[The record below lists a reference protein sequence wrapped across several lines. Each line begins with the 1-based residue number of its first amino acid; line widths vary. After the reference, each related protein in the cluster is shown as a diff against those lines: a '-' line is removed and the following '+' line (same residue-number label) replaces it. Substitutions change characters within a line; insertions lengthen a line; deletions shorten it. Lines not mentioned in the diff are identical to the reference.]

1 MGNLSC
7 SLPAGQII
15 RLFFPGVIIP
25 QHSSLPFFLIMY
37 VVLSVGARG
46 AVPSIGAVLF
56 FSLPQVGSSPFLT
69 ARLQSR
75 SEAGSETGVAP
86 SKARCQAS
94 TTTGSKCSTWPL
106 RGTQTFVS
114 RAAWGWWAKRLL
126 LPPRRPPPLL
136 PPPSRLSPT
145 PPPRSW
151 RPQRPPAAPPQP
163 PAAESSRPRP
173 ERRSRSGTFFLFI
186 CWCYTS
192 SWFTHLSCKSCSIY
206 CLNIWTFLGT
216 FW

>member
-1 MGNLSC
+1 
-7 SLPAGQII
+7 
-15 RLFFPGVIIP
+15 
-25 QHSSLPFFLIMY
+25 MY
-37 VVLSVGARG
+37 VVLSVGAPG

-56 FSLPQVGSSPFLT
+56 VSLPQVGSSPFLT

-94 TTTGSKCSTWPL
+94 TTTDSKCSTWPS
-106 RGTQTFVS
+106 RATQTFAL
-114 RAAWGWWAKRLL
+114 RAAWGWWVKRLL
-126 LPPRRPPPLL
+126 LLPPHRRPPPLL
-136 PPPSRLSPT
+136 PPQSRLSPT

-173 ERRSRSGTFFLFI
+173 ERRSRSGAIFLLI
-186 CWCYTS
+186 CWGCMS
-192 SWFTHLSCKSCSIY
+192 LCFTHLSFKIA
-206 CLNIWTFLGT
+206 LFIG
-216 FW
+216 